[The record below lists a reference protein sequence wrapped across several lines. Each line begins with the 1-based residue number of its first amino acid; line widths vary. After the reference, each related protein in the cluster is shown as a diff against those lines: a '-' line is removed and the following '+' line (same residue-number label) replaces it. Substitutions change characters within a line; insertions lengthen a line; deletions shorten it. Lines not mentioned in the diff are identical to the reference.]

1 MADKGWIKL
10 HRKVLDS
17 WIWQD
22 KPFDK
27 ARAWIDLLLLAM
39 HHDKGLLMDGDL
51 ITIQRG
57 SFMTSIVKLSERWGW
72 SRNKVTRYL
81 KLLENEQM
89 LYTKRTPKGTLITIA
104 KYEDY
109 QSSDFDDEATNEP
122 TGETASES
130 AGETQN
136 KNVNKNVNNE
146 TTIIVSDSSAADCKR
161 KDIQIALDA
170 WNELGKY
177 GIKKVSKMKST
188 AVRYK
193 MLQERINEHGID
205 NVLIAIENIKKSNF
219 LQGKHKGRPWQITF
233 DWFVRPNN
241 FLKVFDGNYEN
252 DRNGGGGNGR
262 SGSNDATTATDTYA
276 DNLYEQVLE

>member
-27 ARAWIDLLLLAM
+27 ARAWVDLLLLAM
-39 HHDKGLLMDGDL
+39 HHDKGLLVDGEL
-51 ITIQRG
+51 VTIQRG

-81 KLLENEQM
+81 NLLESEQM
-89 LYTKRTPKGTLITIA
+89 LHTKRTPVGTLITIV

-109 QSSDFDDEATNEP
+109 QCADSYDETTREA
-122 TGETASES
+122 AC
-130 AGETQN
+130 ETQN
-136 KNVNKNVNNE
+136 KNVDKNVKNE
-146 TTIIVSDSSAADCKR
+146 TTITASDSGDSDCKR
-161 KDIQIALDA
+161 KDIQRALDA
-170 WNELGKY
+170 WNELGEY
-177 GIKKVSKMKST
+177 GIKKVSKTKST
-188 AVRYK
+188 SNRYK
-193 MLQERINEHGID
+193 MLQARINEYGID

-233 DWFVRPNN
+233 DWFVCPNN
-241 FLKVFDGNYEN
+241 FPKVFDGNYEH
-252 DRNGGGGNGR
+252 DRNGGGNNGR
-262 SGSNDATTATDTYA
+262 SGSDDATTTTDAYA
-276 DNLYEQVLE
+276 KYMYDQVL